1 METPFQLSRHEKTH
15 LILRYLR
22 SCLGYFAIALLC
34 ACLSMVFNAM
44 TPQIIKITV
53 DSILGTEPA
62 ELPGLLRGNPLPAD
76 PSGGSHTGAL
86 DRPPPPFCS

>member
-62 ELPGLLRGNPLPAD
+62 ELPFGRIPYRR
-76 PSGGSHTGAL
+76 SGS
-86 DRPPPPFCS
+86 PPPPFCS

>member
-34 ACLSMVFNAM
+34 ACLSKV
-44 TPQIIKITV
+44 
-53 DSILGTEPA
+53 
-62 ELPGLLRGNPLPAD
+62 
-76 PSGGSHTGAL
+76 GS
-86 DRPPPPFCS
+86 